1 MIKRLKKSFCT
12 FFPDEWIEDKFLY
25 YFLDEWNECWRSWHH
40 DPDQSS
46 HICASITSHIYRS
59 FAWICITFI
68 CIPTSCYFFNESG
81 CRLQYLHFYDQLT
94 IHLSFFRSLLQNID
108 FMVSQVI
115 WFNCLTF
122 PIGTFIA
129 IPGWRKSDIEFFSHR
144 H

>member
-59 FAWICITFI
+59 SAWICIIFI
-68 CIPTSCYFFNESG
+68 CIPASCYFFNESG
-81 CRLQYLHFYDQLT
+81 CRLQYLHFYDQLN
-94 IHLSFFRSLLQNID
+94 ILLSFSAPKYRFHGVACDLVQLFD
-108 FMVSQVI
+108 F
-115 WFNCLTF
+115 
-122 PIGTFIA
+122 
-129 IPGWRKSDIEFFSHR
+129 SDWSIHCNPSMEKI
-144 H
+144 